1 MTHGYVT
8 LVGAGPG
15 AADLMTL
22 RALNALQA
30 ADVVFYDRLAP
41 TDELAEWAPQA
52 DLFDVG
58 KRPGH
63 HRVNQENI
71 HHMMITAAQQ
81 GKRVVR
87 LKGGDPF
94 VFGRGCEEVA
104 ACREAGVPVTVVP
117 GVTSAVAVPA
127 TAGIPVTAR
136 GINRSFTV
144 ISGHDPLTAA
154 ECDGLAAL
162 GGTIVILMGVGT
174 LGHTVEQLRRSGIS
188 SDTPV
193 GIVER
198 AYSADQRVT
207 LSTLDQV
214 QAVTARTRIRPPA
227 VLVIG
232 EVVRLATEGAD
243 TGEALPADA
252 LHAETTIVEVA
263 AAASSYGHDAATTT
277 SRTLK
282 PSGVRIL

>member
-1 MTHGYVT
+1 MTRGEIT

-15 AADLMTL
+15 AADLMTV
-22 RALNALQA
+22 RAYRALQA

-41 TDELAEWAPQA
+41 TDELAEWAPHA

-63 HRVNQENI
+63 HRVKQENI
-71 HHMMITAAQQ
+71 HQMMITAAQQ

-104 ACREAGVPVTVVP
+104 ACRDAGVPVTVVP

-127 TAGIPVTAR
+127 AAGIPVTAR

-144 ISGHDPLTAA
+144 ISGHDPLTDA
-154 ECDGLAAL
+154 ECEGLALL
-162 GGTIVILMGVGT
+162 GGTVVILMGVGT
-174 LGHTVEQLRRSGIS
+174 LGHTVEQLRRSGFS
-188 SDTPV
+188 PDTPV

-198 AYSADQRVT
+198 AYSPDQRVT
-207 LSTLDQV
+207 VSTLDQV
-214 QAVTARTRIRPPA
+214 QLVTATARIRPPA

-232 EVVRLATEGAD
+232 EVVRLAAEGAG
-243 TGEALPADA
+243 TGEAVSSEFPRRDITG
-252 LHAETTIVEVA
+252 AEATIVEAA
-263 AAASSYGHDAATTT
+263 AAASSSYGH
-277 SRTLK
+277 
-282 PSGVRIL
+282 G

>member
-1 MTHGYVT
+1 MTCGDIT

-15 AADLMTL
+15 AADLMTV
-22 RALNALQA
+22 RARNALKA
-30 ADVVFYDRLAP
+30 ADVVYYDRLAP
-41 TDELAEWAPQA
+41 TDQLSEWAPRA
-52 DLFDVG
+52 ELFDVG

-63 HRVNQENI
+63 HRVNQENL
-71 HHMMITAAQQ
+71 HQMMITSAWQ

-104 ACREAGVPVTVVP
+104 ACRESGVPVTVVP

-127 TAGIPVTAR
+127 AAGIPVTAR

-144 ISGHDPLTAA
+144 ISGHDPLTES
-154 ECDGLAAL
+154 ECAGLAAL

-174 LGHTVEQLRRSGIS
+174 LGHTVEQLRRSGFS
-188 SDTPV
+188 ATTPV

-198 AYSADQRVT
+198 AYSEDQRVT
-207 LSTLDQV
+207 VSSLDQV
-214 QAVTARTRIRPPA
+214 QAVTASRRVRPPA

-232 EVVRLATEGAD
+232 EVVRLAAEAPGS
-243 TGEALPADA
+243 GEAVRSEA
-252 LHAETTIVEVA
+252 TIVEAA
-263 AAASSYGHDAATTT
+263 AAASSYGHGALTAAGP
-277 SRTLK
+277 S
-282 PSGVRIL
+282 PQSSGVRTL